1 MSEII
6 YSERKFNKKTIRDID
21 VDRKRVLVRVDFN
34 VPVDKAGKIT
44 NDSRIRATLPTILY
58 LREHKAKIILCSHFS
73 RPNGKVVESMRLK
86 FLADR
91 LASYLGKPVIS
102 TQDVIGPN
110 VERAIARMGYGDVV
124 LLENLRFF
132 PEEEANAHNFSRALA
147 NLADVYVDDAFGASH
162 RAHSSVTGVAE
173 YLPAVAGFLME
184 KELNFMGQLIQN
196 PDHPFAA
203 VMGGAKVSDKIGVI
217 ENILNKVDKLL
228 IGGGMAANF
237 LKAMGYNTGASSVE
251 EDRLSYAKDMLNKSK
266 TNGVA
271 ILLPTDVVVTK
282 NIKADSP
289 VKIVKSNEVQ
299 EGWII
304 ADIGP
309 ETEKL
314 FVNEIIKCKTVFW
327 NGPMGVFEIE
337 AFASGTRS
345 IAKALADCKGTT
357 VVGGGSTA
365 EAVESMGLADKMT
378 HVSTGGGASLELLE
392 GIDLPGV
399 AVLQNK

>member
-1 MSEII
+1 
-6 YSERKFNKKTIRDID
+6 
-21 VDRKRVLVRVDFN
+21 
-34 VPVDKAGKIT
+34 
-44 NDSRIRATLPTILY
+44 
-58 LREHKAKIILCSHFS
+58 
-73 RPNGKVVESMRLK
+73 
-86 FLADR
+86 
-91 LASYLGKPVIS
+91 
-102 TQDVIGPN
+102 
-110 VERAIARMGYGDVV
+110 
-124 LLENLRFF
+124 
-132 PEEEANAHNFSRALA
+132 
-147 NLADVYVDDAFGASH
+147 
-162 RAHSSVTGVAE
+162 
-173 YLPAVAGFLME
+173 
-184 KELNFMGQLIQN
+184 
-196 PDHPFAA
+196 
-203 VMGGAKVSDKIGVI
+203 MGGAKVSDKIGVI

-237 LKAMGYNTGASSVE
+237 LKAMGYNTGTSSVE

-271 ILLPTDVVVTK
+271 ILLPIDVVVTK
-282 NIKADSP
+282 NIKADAP

-314 FVNEIIKCKTVFW
+314 FVTEISKCKTVFW

>member
-6 YSERKFNKKTIRDID
+6 YSERKFNKKTVRDID

-173 YLPAVAGFLME
+173 YLPAVAGLLME

-282 NIKADSP
+282 NIKADAP
-289 VKIVKSNEVQ
+289 VKITVVALGSLALELTLSPSR
-299 EGWII
+299 
-304 ADIGP
+304 A
-309 ETEKL
+309 L
-314 FVNEIIKCKTVFW
+314 FGILWLTKISLTKWQSTVS
-327 NGPMGVFEIE
+327 IE
-337 AFASGTRS
+337 SVASTKFMRPASGCPSSVGVTMDRRLTVLLS
-345 IAKALADCKGTT
+345 LGLMLSLGILIAFFK
-357 VVGGGSTA
+357 
-365 EAVESMGLADKMT
+365 
-378 HVSTGGGASLELLE
+378 
-392 GIDLPGV
+392 
-399 AVLQNK
+399 